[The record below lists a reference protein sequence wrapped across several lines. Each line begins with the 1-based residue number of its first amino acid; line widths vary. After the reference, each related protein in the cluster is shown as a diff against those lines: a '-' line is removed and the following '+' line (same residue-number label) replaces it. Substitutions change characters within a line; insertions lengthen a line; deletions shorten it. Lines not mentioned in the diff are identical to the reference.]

1 MNVGVL
7 GSLIRHFVQ
16 SLEVGLLIVMSNEE
30 ADRRANK
37 SRGSRD
43 ERRARE
49 RDLPRT
55 VAPTYLDGQR
65 VGKVWVTLVVVEMK
79 QRGPRCVRDEVS
91 WVLSQGQ
98 GQGIH
103 TSCSAWRWDDSA
115 VDAS

>member
-1 MNVGVL
+1 MSEVHANVICQGQWRQL
-7 GSLIRHFVQ
+7 TL
-16 SLEVGLLIVMSNEE
+16 
-30 ADRRANK
+30 
-37 SRGSRD
+37 
-43 ERRARE
+43 
-49 RDLPRT
+49 T
-55 VAPTYLDGQR
+55 GQR

-91 WVLSQGQ
+91 WVLPQGQ